1 MSSDRRVDPA
11 WERWVAENLL
21 RGAEADTLT
30 AELIREGVT
39 PNEAATIVRA
49 VATSPILEAALPF
62 ARESRRLRTFARLD
76 GARWRGAAH
85 PTTVER
91 IKWPG
96 LDVLLDRY
104 WATGA
109 PVVIEGLV
117 SEWPAMKRWSLAS
130 LAERFGDVE
139 VAITDGRSAD
149 PDYDMNHERHT
160 RNVTLRD
167 LVERISREP
176 ESNDFYMVA
185 NNRNVFGP
193 LSALLEDVVWPD
205 GLVRKS
211 PVEGGTCEAVPSS
224 AIWIGPG
231 GTVTPLHHDTSNI
244 LFCQVVG
251 RKRFKLIAPLEIAV
265 LDGARAMYAAVD
277 PDAPDLERFPWWPD
291 VLVREVTL
299 EPGEALFLPVGVWHH
314 VRSLEPSV
322 SLALNGFDCPNE
334 FDWFVPARD

>member
-1 MSSDRRVDPA
+1 MSSIRRVDPA

-21 RGAEADTLT
+21 RGAEASTLSS
-30 AELIREGVT
+30 ELVSEGVA
-39 PNEAATIVRA
+39 PDEADAIVRA
-49 VATSPILEAALPF
+49 VVQSPILEAALPF
-62 ARESRRLRTFARLD
+62 ARESRRLRTLARLD
-76 GARWRGAAH
+76 AARARGAAH

-91 IKWPG
+91 IRWPG
-96 LDVLLDRY
+96 LDALFDRY

-117 SEWPAMKRWSLAS
+117 SEWPAMTRWSLDA
-130 LAERFGDVE
+130 LVERFGDVE
-139 VAITDGRSAD
+139 VNITDGRSKD
-149 PDYDMNHERHT
+149 PDYDMHHERYT
-160 RNVTLRD
+160 RALPLRE
-167 LVERISREP
+167 LVARIHREP
-176 ESNDFYMVA
+176 DSNDFYMVA

-193 LSALLEDVVWPD
+193 LRAMLDDVSWPD
-205 GLVRKS
+205 GLV
-211 PVEGGTCEAVPSS
+211 PEGVDVPSS

-265 LDGARAMYAAVD
+265 LDGARAMYAGVD

-299 EPGEALFLPVGVWHH
+299 EPGEALFLPVGMWHH

-322 SLALNGFDCPNE
+322 SLALNGFDRPNE
-334 FDWFVPARD
+334 FDWFIPARD